1 MTRVKPLLP
10 YRAYHLPLLLLAVI
24 GILNAL
30 YLTHAHYQNYTDP
43 TYASFCAISQAI
55 NCDTVAQSPWSVL
68 FGLPVAL
75 WGLAGYLLSV
85 LLLAAL
91 RQPSA
96 ENLPLWSLMVVSSAG
111 YALVAVFFGYISVAK
126 IHSYCILCL
135 LTYGINF
142 GLFFCSWLI
151 RRRFCTAPLKADLI
165 SALGTIRR
173 KSWLAG
179 SLGALLA
186 ALSLTIILIPP
197 YWSFSPAPLKD
208 DMARGITADGHP
220 WIGAEHPELTIT
232 EFSDYMC
239 FQCKK
244 MHFILRQLVQSYP
257 DRIRLIHRHFPM
269 DHAYN
274 PLVKDPFHSG
284 SGKMAILALYAQTKG
299 QFWEVNDLLFE
310 LAGTK
315 QDFNTRA
322 VAEFMGAPRAELAAA
337 LKAKPL
343 RLMLKHDIAV
353 GIQKGITGTPGFV
366 VNDKVYLGNIPSDIL
381 KSVASHAAQ

>member
-10 YRAYHLPLLLLAVI
+10 YRAYHLPLLLLAAV
-24 GILNAL
+24 GILNAV
-30 YLTHAHYQNYTDP
+30 YLMYAHFQNYTDP
-43 TYASFCAISQAI
+43 AYASFCAISQAI

-75 WGLAGYLLSV
+75 WGLAGYLVS
-85 LLLAAL
+85 LLLLTAL

-96 ENLPLWSLMVVSSAG
+96 GNLPLWSLMVVSSAG

-142 GLFFCSWLI
+142 GLFFGSWLI

-179 SLGALLA
+179 SLGALLL
-186 ALSLTIILIPP
+186 ALSITIILIPP
-197 YWSFSPAPLKD
+197 YWSFSPSPIKD

-257 DRIRLIHRHFPM
+257 DRIRLVHRHFPM

-299 QFWEVNDLLFE
+299 KFWEVNDFLFE
-310 LAGTK
+310 LAGAK

-322 VAEFMGAPRAELAAA
+322 VAEFMGAPRAELAVA

-343 RLMLKHDIAV
+343 RLLLKHDIAV
-353 GIQKGITGTPGFV
+353 GLQKGITGTPGFV
-366 VNDKVYLGNIPSDIL
+366 VNGKVYLGNIPSDIL
-381 KSVASHAAQ
+381 KQAVSHAKE

>member
-1 MTRVKPLLP
+1 MTRVTTHLP
-10 YRAYHLPLLLLAVI
+10 YKLYYLPLLILSVA

-30 YLTHAHYQNYTDP
+30 YLFYAHYQNYTDP
-43 TYASFCAISQAI
+43 TYASFCAISRAI
-55 NCDTVAQSPWSVL
+55 NCDTVAQNPWSVL

-75 WGLAGYLLSV
+75 WGLVGYLIST
-85 LLLAAL
+85 LLLIPL
-91 RQPSA
+91 RHSR
-96 ENLPLWSLMVVSSAG
+96 EEVLPLWSLMVITGAG
-111 YALVAVFFGYISVAK
+111 FALAAVFFGYISVSK
-126 IHSYCILCL
+126 IHSYCIMCL

-142 GLFFCSWLI
+142 GLFFGSWLI
-151 RRRFCTAPLKADLI
+151 RRRFSDAPLMVEI
-165 SALGTIRR
+165 PRALSILRQ
-173 KSWLAG
+173 KKWLTG
-179 SLGALLA
+179 SLGLMMIAV
-186 ALSLTIILIPP
+186 SLMIVMLPK
-197 YWSFSPAPLKD
+197 YWSFAPKPVND
-208 DMARGITADGHP
+208 DIAHGITADGHP
-220 WIGAEHPELTIT
+220 WIGAENPEMTIT

-257 DRIRLIHRHFPM
+257 DKIRLIHRHFPM

-299 QFWEVNDLLFE
+299 KFWDVNDFLFE

-322 VAEFMGAPRAELAAA
+322 VAEFMDAPRAELAAA

-343 RLMLKHDIAV
+343 RLLLKHDIAV
-353 GIQKGITGTPGFV
+353 GLQKGISGTPGFV
-366 VNDKVYLGNIPSDIL
+366 VNDQVYLGNIPSDIL
-381 KSVASHAAQ
+381 RQVVSNGAE